1 MASSSSTC
9 HSNCKISSSSTGQ
22 LLHPSMAS
30 TSLAS
35 SGFTHL
41 TQAKTPQ
48 TLHPPSGIGVAGGG
62 GGGGASGLSQ
72 CSSSAVAVVA
82 SSSNAPAPASSSS
95 AAVVTSGCPILH
107 LNKRGNPI
115 YSREDIREQYCIN
128 SKELQVFDAGL
139 SGHSSRLFGC
149 LSTSHLPD
157 HGPCSSSRS
166 EHLFSLSSCVKRKAS
181 LDSIKRV
188 SR

>member
-9 HSNCKISSSSTGQ
+9 HSNYKVASTSTAQ

-30 TSLAS
+30 TSIP
-35 SGFTHL
+35 SGGFSQS
-41 TQAKTPQ
+41 TQIKTPTGQ
-48 TLHPPSGIGVAGGG
+48 AM
-62 GGGGASGLSQ
+62 
-72 CSSSAVAVVA
+72 A
-82 SSSNAPAPASSSS
+82 SSSMASSVATS
-95 AAVVTSGCPILH
+95 ACPIIH

-128 SKELQVFDAGL
+128 SKELQVFEAGL
-139 SGHSSRLFGC
+139 TGHSSRLFGC
-149 LSTSHLPD
+149 LSMSHLPD